1 MIYTYDIYMYDIYMY
16 DIQIYVYIYIYIYIS
31 CILTTCYMWC
41 ANEIYYSQVK
51 LSKLLKHLVTG
62 SRRCH

>member
-16 DIQIYVYIYIYIYIS
+16 DIHIYIYIYIYII

-51 LSKLLKHLVTG
+51 LSKVLKHLVTG

>member
-16 DIQIYVYIYIYIYIS
+16 DIHIYIYIYIS

-51 LSKLLKHLVTG
+51 LSKVLKHLVTG

>member
-1 MIYTYDIYMYDIYMY
+1 MIYICMIYICMI
-16 DIQIYVYIYIYIYIS
+16 YIYIYIYIYKYIS

-51 LSKLLKHLVTG
+51 LSKVLKHLVTG